1 MGAMCRGAHRLG
13 VGHWHRRHIVAVRSD
28 VARHSGRRIASDLV
42 AAQTMLLEP
51 AMQDIGMHA
60 MFTRCGGN
68 RCTGLQARGDQFSL
82 ELWCVGAAHARHRI
96 TRGLRI
102 FEHRVHG
109 GFVDAILL
117 KELFRIKMGLPA
129 GYQEMPELEAAAVS
143 LEQTCKMVLKRIDE
157 LLRNC

>member
-1 MGAMCRGAHRLG
+1 MRQIRWNISRLCSGHRLN
-13 VGHWHRRHIVAVRSD
+13 HRIASVHSD
-28 VARHSGRRIASDLV
+28 VARNCIRRIAGGLV
-42 AAQTMLLEP
+42 LTKTVLLEP
-51 AMQDIGMHA
+51 AMQHIGIHA
-60 MFTRCGGN
+60 MFTRRGGN
-68 RCTGLQARGDQFSL
+68 RCAGLQARGDQLGL
-82 ELWCVGAAHARHRI
+82 ELWRIGAARARHRI